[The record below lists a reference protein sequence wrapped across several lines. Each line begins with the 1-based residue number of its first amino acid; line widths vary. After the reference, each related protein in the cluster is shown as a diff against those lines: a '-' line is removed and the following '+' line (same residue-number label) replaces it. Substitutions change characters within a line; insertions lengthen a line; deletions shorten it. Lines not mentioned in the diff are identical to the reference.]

1 MSAVASAIPKQ
12 FAHMPNYKWLATA
25 TVILGMMGAVMSS
38 TMLNVA
44 IPNIMG
50 SFGIG
55 QDEAHWMSTATLAA
69 MPIMML
75 MNGWF
80 VTNFG
85 SRATYVG
92 ACVVFCVAS
101 AIGQL
106 MPDYY
111 GLVVIRAIQG
121 GCTGLL
127 QPLTMTV
134 IFPLFPVEER
144 GKAMGIYGMGFIVG
158 PAMGPTVGGLI
169 VDHWH
174 WQDVFGA
181 SIPLMVLAGVMGSA
195 LLPGR
200 NPKAKRTKLNWTSL
214 LLITVASACFL
225 TGLSN
230 GPRFGWASANVF
242 TLFLIAAC
250 CLATFISVELTTDRP
265 LLQMRLF
272 RIRTFTVSVLVGFVF
287 GAGMF
292 GSMYVLPIFA
302 QTVLGYT
309 AFKAGLL
316 LMISGLLM
324 VPIFPLGGA
333 LAQTP
338 RSGIPISAGMFL
350 FGVSSVVL
358 AGADTY
364 VTFLFVAFWATVGR
378 IGLSIAL
385 PALQTGAMREL
396 PPDLLPFGAGTLNF
410 VRMTGAAA
418 GTNVLAIM
426 LDHRHAIHADYLA
439 ATQVE
444 SNVTTG
450 MVIDQ
455 VSRLLSAG
463 GLSDHEQAPL
473 ALSYLGKM
481 VSGQANALAFQD
493 AFVMLAVCFAIASIG
508 ALALARRPTSRMV
521 PPRPSTK
528 TI

>member
-1 MSAVASAIPKQ
+1 
-12 FAHMPNYKWLATA
+12 
-25 TVILGMMGAVMSS
+25 
-38 TMLNVA
+38 
-44 IPNIMG
+44 
-50 SFGIG
+50 
-55 QDEAHWMSTATLAA
+55 
-69 MPIMML
+69 
-75 MNGWF
+75 
-80 VTNFG
+80 
-85 SRATYVG
+85 
-92 ACVVFCVAS
+92 
-101 AIGQL
+101 
-106 MPDYY
+106 
-111 GLVVIRAIQG
+111 
-121 GCTGLL
+121 
-127 QPLTMTV
+127 
-134 IFPLFPVEER
+134 
-144 GKAMGIYGMGFIVG
+144 MGFIVG
-158 PAMGPTVGGLI
+158 PAMGPTVRSHRRPLALARCVWSLHPVNGFGRCDGLC
-169 VDHWH
+169 
-174 WQDVFGA
+174 
-181 SIPLMVLAGVMGSA
+181 LTAGSK
-195 LLPGR
+195 
-200 NPKAKRTKLNWTSL
+200 PKRKTDKTQLDSL

-250 CLATFISVELTTDRP
+250 CLAAFIGVELTDRP

-396 PPDLLPFGAGTLNF
+396 LGKPSAFWCGNAQFRSHDRRSSRNQRTRHHAGPPPCGTRRLFG
-410 VRMTGAAA
+410 
-418 GTNVLAIM
+418 
-426 LDHRHAIHADYLA
+426 RHAGGEQCSDRHFDRPGIAVTLSRWINCPRAD
-439 ATQVE
+439 
-444 SNVTTG
+444 TG
-450 MVIDQ
+450 CAE
-455 VSRLLSAG
+455 LSG
-463 GLSDHEQAPL
+463 KDGLR
-473 ALSYLGKM
+473 
-481 VSGQANALAFQD
+481 SG
-493 AFVMLAVCFAIASIG
+493 
-508 ALALARRPTSRMV
+508 
-521 PPRPSTK
+521 
-528 TI
+528 